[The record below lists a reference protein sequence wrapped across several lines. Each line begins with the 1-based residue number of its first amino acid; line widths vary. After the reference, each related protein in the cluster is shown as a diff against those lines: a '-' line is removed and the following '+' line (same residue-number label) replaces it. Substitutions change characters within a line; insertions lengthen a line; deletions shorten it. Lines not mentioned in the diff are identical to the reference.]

1 MSEPLPAWKIT
12 PPLDPG
18 APFHVWHEGDQTWG
32 EAHADWDAAPTAMQP
47 IAAAEVLR
55 LMGTENQ
62 QTSLQLDQVIAA
74 IEMIAEFGDALIAH
88 AASAA
93 LPALAE
99 VLRLWPF
106 PAVDIEPVREL
117 VGALSELDT
126 TSQ

>member
-1 MSEPLPAWKIT
+1 MSEPKPVWKIT

-18 APFHVWHEGDQTWG
+18 EPFHVWHEEDGAWRDWAYQDDRHGDVP
-32 EAHADWDAAPTAMQP
+32 EAPTDYDRWR
-47 IAAAEVLR
+47 AANVDAIINAAR
-55 LMGTENQ
+55 L
-62 QTSLQLDQVIAA
+62 
-74 IEMIAEFGDALIAH
+74 
-88 AASAA
+88 A

-117 VGALSELDT
+117 VRVLSELDN